1 MMKLVD
7 EMESAGKKLDPEEFT
22 SYVLAGLDMD
32 YNFVVSSITA
42 CVESITCSELLSHML
57 SHELH
62 LEILQGVMDINLL
75 QILPCVDVVD
85 MVAAVDVVVEIL
97 LVHVVAAM
105 TSLVDAVVATTTSPN
120 VISVARLATW
130 FSSAGKDLITPSMVN
145 RSLQMLLV
153 LVPMESTQIGT
164 LTPVEPTTSQATLIS

>member
-1 MMKLVD
+1 
-7 EMESAGKKLDPEEFT
+7 
-22 SYVLAGLDMD
+22 
-32 YNFVVSSITA
+32 
-42 CVESITCSELLSHML
+42 
-57 SHELH
+57 
-62 LEILQGVMDINLL
+62 
-75 QILPCVDVVD
+75 
-85 MVAAVDVVVEIL
+85 VVVEIL

-130 FSSAGKDLITPSMVN
+130 FSSVGKDLITPSMVN